1 MILPYAGCEG
11 YVLIVL
17 VLARNL
23 VMNMNKNAPCFKC
36 EIRVPGC
43 HDVCIKYEAWRLTR
57 NAVRAREKQ
66 DKEAWLVARK
76 GQRRHRSGRM

>member
-1 MILPYAGCEG
+1 
-11 YVLIVL
+11 
-17 VLARNL
+17 
-23 VMNMNKNAPCFKC
+23 MNMNKNAPCFKC